1 MKRSPITTHVL
12 DTATG
17 SPASGVPVRLYIEE
31 AADRW
36 NILATGITN
45 DDGRVGE
52 LLPVDHKLNPGRYR
66 MRFNTGE
73 YFSQNQVV
81 GFYPYADIVF
91 EIRDTACHYHIPLLL
106 SPFGYS
112 TYRGS

>member
-17 SPASGVPVRLYIEE
+17 RPAAGVPVVLSLETGGAWQE
-31 AADRW
+31 
-36 NILATGITN
+36 LATGVTN
-45 DDGRVGE
+45 DDGRVGD
-52 LLPVDHKLNPGRYR
+52 LLPAEHALTPGVYK
-66 MRFNTGE
+66 MRFDTGS
-73 YFSQNQVV
+73 YFAAHKVE
-81 GFYPYADIVF
+81 GFYPYAEIVF
-91 EIRDTACHYHIPLLL
+91 EIRDTSAHYHIPLLL

>member
-12 DTATG
+12 DTALGT
-17 SPASGVPVRLYIEE
+17 PAAGVPVRLYVEE
-31 AADRW
+31 ASERW
-36 NILATGITN
+36 IVLATGITN
-45 DDGRVGE
+45 DDGRVAD
-52 LLPVDHKLNPGRYR
+52 LLPVDHALKPGRYR
-66 MRFNTGE
+66 MRFHTGD
-73 YFSQNQVV
+73 YFAQNKVQ

-91 EIRDTACHYHIPLLL
+91 QIVDTKAHYHIPLLL